1 MNFERYANFYDWL
14 YRDKDYREECNF
26 VKRIFEAYGEK
37 EIRTILDLGCGTGS
51 HALVFAEMGYTVTG
65 VDLSEK
71 MLRLA
76 GNKSTAQ
83 NKQINFLQGDIRCLD
98 LQRRFDAVIA
108 MFNVLGYQTT
118 NQDVVNTIRS
128 ARNHL
133 NSGGLFV
140 CDIWFGPAVLNDKP
154 AERVKSIEK
163 EDSKIIRYAHP
174 ILDILDQTIEV
185 NYTVSEIR
193 EGHRVAEVKEP
204 HLVRFFFYQELLNF
218 LERNGFEVLRICPF
232 MDSDGQVDEHCW
244 NISVIGKGI

>member
-14 YRDKDYREECNF
+14 YRDKDYQEECNF
-26 VKRIFEAYGEK
+26 VKRIFETYGEK

-51 HALVFAEMGYTVTG
+51 HALVFAEMGYAVTG
-65 VDLSEK
+65 VDLSER

-76 GNKSTAQ
+76 GNKATEQ
-83 NKQINFLQGDIRCLD
+83 NRQINFLQGDIRCLD
-98 LQRRFDAVIA
+98 LQKRFDAAIA

-118 NQDVVNTIRS
+118 NQDVENTVRS

-140 CDIWFGPAVLNDKP
+140 CDVWFGPAVLNEKP
-154 AERVKSIEK
+154 AERVKSIEH
-163 EDSKIIRYAHP
+163 EDGKLIRYAHP
-174 ILDILDQTIEV
+174 VLDILDQTIEV

-193 EGHRVAEVKEP
+193 EGHRVAEVKES

-218 LERNGFEVLRICPF
+218 LERNSFEVLRICPF
-232 MDSDGQVDEHCW
+232 MDLDGQVDEHCW